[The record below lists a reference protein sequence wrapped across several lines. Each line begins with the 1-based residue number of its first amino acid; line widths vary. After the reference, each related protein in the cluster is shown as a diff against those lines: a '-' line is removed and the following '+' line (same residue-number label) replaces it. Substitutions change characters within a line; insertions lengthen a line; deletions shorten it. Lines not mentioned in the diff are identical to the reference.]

1 MTETNTWLITGANRG
16 IGLELTRQ
24 LLTIPTN
31 IVVATCRNPNG
42 ATELR
47 ALKDVAQGT
56 LHIVLIDVSSEGSIK
71 NSVSTV
77 QTALGEGGIDV
88 LCNNAAIIERDDA
101 PSNVNPEV
109 FLPTMQVNVVG
120 PMLLYQV
127 YLPLLEK
134 GKKKTVINVSST
146 LASIGLNHGVKSTS
160 YSISKAAL
168 NMLTYKMTK
177 DRPEFIAIALD
188 PGWVKT
194 DMGGEGAQLET
205 EFCVSHLIKLITSLK
220 NEDSG
225 SSSHTQ
231 ATQSLGD
238 YSSAVH
244 TDFKVV
250 PSSANHL
257 QEMMSSS
264 NTLPDPH
271 HVSFCRHGAVYVRKN
286 YTVSKYPEDSELKSK
301 VYLLEHFE
309 RHIAVRL
316 YEDHDY
322 TFEYI

>member
-225 SSSHTQ
+225 I
-231 ATQSLGD
+231 
-238 YSSAVH
+238 
-244 TDFKVV
+244 
-250 PSSANHL
+250 PC
-257 QEMMSSS
+257 
-264 NTLPDPH
+264 DPH